1 MLPGREVYSPLT
13 CKFYMF
19 IRRIDRYVSRSFLV
33 PFVGI
38 LFLIF
43 GLYVA
48 FDLLKRVDDLQ
59 KLGMGEA
66 LPMLLKYY
74 GYVFPVFILDS
85 VPTVI
90 LVAAG
95 LTLVKMARSR
105 ELLILKASGVSL
117 HRVMV
122 PIFAWT
128 LIIST
133 GVFWAK
139 ENLVPQF
146 VRNKALAARRLE
158 RDLERSIMLRDE
170 QHNFTLYVNEYAFS
184 GGQMKKVSVMEFYSS
199 GQIKRMIEADEGYHS
214 GEGMIELKR
223 AIIEEYDKRGVKVG
237 DIQEKA
243 ALEMETSLSRYDFV
257 RAKQEAMRGQSMY
270 MELPD
275 LAKKMRK
282 QSDIP
287 HFQVSFHSRLAS
299 AFIPFILLLIGVP
312 VLVGFEHSAHSRFL
326 GIIVCV
332 FVAAAYYVM
341 IFVCTSMGQ
350 TGVIDPVIAGWLPVI
365 VGGSSGVFLFESM
378 LT

>member
-1 MLPGREVYSPLT
+1 MLTR
-13 CKFYMF
+13 K
-19 IRRIDRYVSRSFLV
+19 IDRYVSRSFLV
-33 PFVGI
+33 PFLGI

-59 KLGMGEA
+59 KLGMWEA
-66 LPMLLKYY
+66 LPMLLSYY

-90 LVAAG
+90 VVAAG
-95 LTLVKMARSR
+95 LALVKMARRR

-128 LIIST
+128 LLIST

-146 VRNKALAARRLE
+146 VRNKDLAARKLE
-158 RDLERSIMLRDE
+158 NDLERSIMLRDQE
-170 QHNFTLYVNEYAFS
+170 QNFTLYVDEYAFS
-184 GGQMKKVSVMEFYSS
+184 GGRMKMVSVLEFYPS
-199 GQIKRMIEADEGYHS
+199 GQIRRKIEADEGYHT
-214 GEGMIELKR
+214 EENRIELKGV
-223 AIIEEYDKRGVKVG
+223 IIEEYDKRGVMTG
-237 DIQEKA
+237 DIQERA
-243 ALEMETSLSRYDFV
+243 SLELQTSLHRYDFV
-257 RAKQEAMRGQSMY
+257 RAKEEAMRGQSMY
-270 MELPD
+270 MELAD
-275 LAKKMRK
+275 LADKM
-282 QSDIP
+282 QTQPSIP
-287 HFQVSFHSRLAS
+287 HFEVSFHSRLAA

-326 GIIVCV
+326 GIVVCV
-332 FVAAAYYVM
+332 VVAAAYYVM
-341 IFVCTSMGQ
+341 VFVCTSMGQ